1 MRSRITIFVLSFVII
16 FAMAGNRDSF
26 FGSQKNEADPVVSNN
41 VQDTARM
48 DSAIAGKVEIDT
60 ALSQAIDALDSLH
73 RAIFLRNKA
82 IDDSIRLDS
91 INRKKKNG
99 IDAPVA
105 YTADDSLVY
114 FAGNKM
120 AHLYGSSTVKYENMD
135 LASEKVA
142 ITLDSSLD

>member
-1 MRSRITIFVLSFVII
+1 MRSRFTIFVLTFVIV
-16 FAMAGNRDSF
+16 FAMANTRVSF
-26 FGSQKNEADPVVSNN
+26 LNEMKNDTDTIVSGSKH
-41 VQDTARM
+41 DTVRV
-48 DSAIAGKVEIDT
+48 DSAITEKKSVDTALAQT
-60 ALSQAIDALDSLH
+60 ALSQAIDTLDSLH
-73 RAIFLRNKA
+73 RAILLHNKA

-91 INRKKKNG
+91 LNRKKKNG
-99 IDAPVA
+99 IDAPVE

-142 ITLDSSLD
+142 TE